1 MGLKTFLLIQTA
13 SLIIWYW
20 RKKQFYYVKQ
30 VHNIIIILL
39 MNENHTL
46 ATKPFKFYHFVHSS
60 DATKWTEGCKSVQMQ
75 ISCTVCLISNT
86 GCLCMTLP
94 DCCVM
99 TVTIFCLYLPEALGL
114 LLIYQKPVPGPGPG
128 PVNTQFIVYSLQCT
142 RLCSSITANIF
153 TLLCLRSLCPLLFFK
168 TRKNYMN
175 FLKCLYWNLY
185 ENISNKCSR
194 IWSNNCPS

>member
-1 MGLKTFLLIQTA
+1 MTITHWLQNPSNSITLSIHLMPPNELKD
-13 SLIIWYW
+13 
-20 RKKQFYYVKQ
+20 VK
-30 VHNIIIILL
+30 V
-39 MNENHTL
+39 
-46 ATKPFKFYHFVHSS
+46 
-60 DATKWTEGCKSVQMQ
+60 
-75 ISCTVCLISNT
+75 SCTVCLISNT

-175 FLKCLYWNLY
+175 FLKCLY
-185 ENISNKCSR
+185 
-194 IWSNNCPS
+194 